1 MIYMQTRTIKNEG
14 VKIDRR
20 LETRV
25 KVSGLF
31 FLNRNS
37 TFISGGS
44 MFGLKTFHKIED
56 KIFKVSQNIYRFFN
70 SWVCLIA

>member
-25 KVSGLF
+25 SGLF
-31 FLNRNS
+31 F
-37 TFISGGS
+37 
-44 MFGLKTFHKIED
+44 
-56 KIFKVSQNIYRFFN
+56 
-70 SWVCLIA
+70 